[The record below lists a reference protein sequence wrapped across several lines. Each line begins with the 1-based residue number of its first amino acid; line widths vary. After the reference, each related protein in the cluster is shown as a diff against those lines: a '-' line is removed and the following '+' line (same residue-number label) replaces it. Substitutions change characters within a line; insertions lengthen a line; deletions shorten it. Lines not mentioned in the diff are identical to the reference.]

1 MFTRFGSNTSD
12 SNSTKNESYRPAV
25 DAGLTAATTQT
36 QGNGAITVASGE
48 LNCLVQVSTCANAND
63 AITLPAAVVG
73 RSILVANDG
82 AQTLRIWP
90 ASGENLGAGADTAT
104 TLATT
109 ARARFTCAV
118 AGTYIQEF

>member
-1 MFTRFGSNTSD
+1 MFTRFGSNTS
-12 SNSTKNESYRPAV
+12 SGNSTKNEDYRPAV
-25 DAGLTAATTQT
+25 DAGLTASVTQT

-48 LNCLVQVSTCANAND
+48 LNCIVQVATCATTND
-63 AITLPAAVVG
+63 TITLPAAVVG
-73 RSILVANDG
+73 RSVLVANDG
-82 AQTLRIWP
+82 AETLRIWP